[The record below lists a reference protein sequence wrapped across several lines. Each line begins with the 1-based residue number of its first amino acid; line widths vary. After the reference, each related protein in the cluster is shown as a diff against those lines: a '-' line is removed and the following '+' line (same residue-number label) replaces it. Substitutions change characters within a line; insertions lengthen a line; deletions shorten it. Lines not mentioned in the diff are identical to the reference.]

1 MKAGP
6 VAVGAVLM
14 AIAFSGCGGSSTP
27 SSATTAKATTAPS
40 GTGSAATTL
49 PPGTPAALRGT
60 HGALL
65 LAGEL
70 PGLVPAGQLKLST
83 TAQSAVAED
92 PPEQRAAEEARP
104 KALGFI
110 AGLKERLAPANGI
123 GATGEAIS
131 AVELFRSSH
140 GASGELASQLKQA
153 LKRGESAF
161 AVPGIPGARGFGFS
175 GSSTNANVAFAVGPY
190 YYLVG
195 FGAPSAS
202 APTRAQLIAA
212 AQSLYRRVRA

>member
-70 PGLVPAGQLKLST
+70 PGFVPVGQLKLST
-83 TAQSAVAED
+83 TAQSAVAEA
-92 PPEQRAAEEARP
+92 PPDQRASEAASL
-104 KALGFI
+104 KALGFV
-110 AGLKERLAPANGI
+110 AGLDEQLAPSKGGVANEG
-123 GATGEAIS
+123 GVS
-131 AVELFRSSH
+131 LVELFRSSH
-140 GASGELASQLKQA
+140 GASGEVASQLKQA

-190 YYLVG
+190 YYLIG
-195 FGAPSAS
+195 FSAPSAS

-212 AQSLYRRVRA
+212 AQGLYRRVRA